1 MTILVAAVA
10 ALGLLMIFN
19 GVTTPSPRSVVG
31 GGTDRLLAE
40 AGVKGWTPA
49 KVFLISAV
57 LFVGTF
63 LTIAGITA
71 ALPAAAFLAALSAYT
86 PVAVLRHRRAQRRG
100 ALREAWPDAIAT
112 LVASVRAGV
121 SLPEA
126 CASMQD
132 RAPEQLREPFEV
144 FARAYRASSSFIA
157 ALGALRNEISD
168 PVADRVVTAL
178 RVANDVGGSDLVRV
192 LRTLAAFVRDD
203 VRIRKE
209 IQARWSWTITA
220 ARVAAAAPWLVLI
233 IMSLRPE
240 AALAY
245 SSAAGALVIVGGGIA
260 TFLGYRLML
269 RAGRLPEERR
279 LEL

>member
-1 MTILVAAVA
+1 
-10 ALGLLMIFN
+10 
-19 GVTTPSPRSVVG
+19 
-31 GGTDRLLAE
+31 
-40 AGVKGWTPA
+40 
-49 KVFLISAV
+49 LISAV